1 MQEDLS
7 SLRNAYSQ
15 AAIKALV
22 LPFMERMELALG
34 AATAAIAR
42 SGASFLSEMAAA
54 GCPSLLIPYPHSAD
68 AHQRVNA
75 RTLADANAAL
85 FMDEKEMTP
94 QRLIAAIERLCTDVP
109 FREKIQENLQTFDA
123 PDAAARISEQMVHY
137 LNCGGFLGQDASA
150 STSSAPSGAEPAS
163 SMLNPERSMTIMP

>member
-34 AATAAIAR
+34 AATMAIAR
-42 SGASFLSEMAAA
+42 SGASFISEMAAA

-68 AHQRVNA
+68 EHQRVNA

-94 QRLIAAIERLCTDVP
+94 QRLIAAIERLSGDILSGK
-109 FREKIQENLQTFDA
+109 RSKKICKHSMPRMQLPE
-123 PDAAARISEQMVHY
+123 
-137 LNCGGFLGQDASA
+137 SA
-150 STSSAPSGAEPAS
+150 SKWFMPQLWRIFGTGCFSVHLVRTLRCQASFFHAEP
-163 SMLNPERSMTIMP
+163 

>member
-34 AATAAIAR
+34 AATMAIAR
-42 SGASFLSEMAAA
+42 SGASFISEMAAA

-68 AHQRVNA
+68 EHQRVNA

-85 FMDEKEMTP
+85 MDEKEMTP
-94 QRLIAAIERLCTDVP
+94 QRLIAAIERLSAISLSGKDP
-109 FREKIQENLQTFDA
+109 RKSQTFDA
-123 PDAAARISEQMVHY
+123 GY
-137 LNCGGFLGQDASA
+137 SA
-150 STSSAPSGAEPAS
+150 NHSKWFITSTVADFWDRMLQRPPCPHPQVPPAS
-163 SMLNPERSMTIMP
+163 SMLSLRVR